1 MFLKRERELM
11 RKHVKRV
18 GIGRLLLT
26 SLFVLIVI
34 VVIEAFASLNIYLL
48 EEGAKGE
55 PVLREIFSMVAIIV
69 AAFTIIANILFLGGR
84 SKADREFHY
93 YFRTRPLLIFSATA
107 IIGDIVA
114 VLVVGK
120 TTYPYMVFYT
130 SLIALNLFAIGFAIH
145 AVEKV
150 ISKEI

>member
-1 MFLKRERELM
+1 MRE
-11 RKHVKRV
+11 HVKRV
-18 GIGRLLLT
+18 GIVRLILIY
-26 SLFVLIVI
+26 LFVLVI
-34 VVIEAFASLNIYLL
+34 IIIIEAFASLNIYLL
-48 EEGAKGE
+48 EEGAQGE

-69 AAFTIIANILFLGGR
+69 AAFTVIANILFLGGR

-93 YFRTRPLLIFSATA
+93 YFRTRPLLIYSATA
-107 IIGDIVA
+107 IMGDIIA
-114 VLVVGK
+114 VLLAGK

-150 ISKEI
+150 IRKGI